1 MKLEFFR
8 KKQRKTE
15 QPSWTSLSKQ
25 SKTKKKNFPS
35 GSRVYETRVPL
46 GKTEQ
51 NRAPYWTSLSKQS
64 KTKKKNFP
72 VELESM
78 KLEFHWKKQS
88 RTEHPFGPL

>member
-1 MKLEFFR
+1 MKLEFYW

-35 GSRVYETRVPL
+35 GTRVYETRVSL
-46 GKTEQ
+46 EKTEQ
-51 NRAPYWTSLSKQS
+51 NRAPFWTSLSKQS
-64 KTKKKNFP
+64 KTKEKNFP